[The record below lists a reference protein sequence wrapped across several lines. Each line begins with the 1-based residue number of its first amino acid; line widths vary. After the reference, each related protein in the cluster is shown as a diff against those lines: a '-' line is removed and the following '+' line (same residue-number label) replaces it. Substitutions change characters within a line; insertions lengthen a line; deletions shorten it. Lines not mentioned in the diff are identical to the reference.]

1 MSVIGS
7 TEIKII
13 VAIVLSSILLYSIWE
28 LLNKSCVIYLTGES
42 FTVFNCQI
50 NQNLVNLVREQRE
63 ILSCRL

>member
-1 MSVIGS
+1 MSVIGF

-42 FTVFNCQI
+42 FTVSNCQI
-50 NQNLVNLVREQRE
+50 NQNLVDLVREQRE

>member
-7 TEIKII
+7 TEIKIM

-28 LLNKSCVIYLTGES
+28 LSNKSCVIYLTGES
-42 FTVFNCQI
+42 FTVSNCQI

-63 ILSCRL
+63 ILGCRL

>member
-28 LLNKSCVIYLTGES
+28 LLNKSCVIYLIGES
-42 FTVFNCQI
+42 FTVSNCQI

>member
-28 LLNKSCVIYLTGES
+28 LLNKSCIIYLTGES
-42 FTVFNCQI
+42 FTVSNCQI

>member
-28 LLNKSCVIYLTGES
+28 FLNKSCVIYLTGES
-42 FTVFNCQI
+42 FTVSNCQI

>member
-1 MSVIGS
+1 MSVIGF

-42 FTVFNCQI
+42 FTVSNCQI

>member
-13 VAIVLSSILLYSIWE
+13 VAIVLSSILLYPIWE

-42 FTVFNCQI
+42 FTVSNCQI

>member
-13 VAIVLSSILLYSIWE
+13 VTIVLSSILLYSIWE

-42 FTVFNCQI
+42 FTVSNCQI

>member
-13 VAIVLSSILLYSIWE
+13 VAIVLSSIFLYSIWE

-42 FTVFNCQI
+42 FTVSNCQI